1 MIRAASDWRHDD
13 LQASFPDDR
22 VYFSVAQALTSDDDV
37 RPLIDANP
45 VKPLA
50 TPIIAAITL
59 STLFPWS
66 ACPGS
71 PGDLRLEAQVPVF
84 SSTFVRQDVLVD
96 PFMAST
102 KFKVRP

>member
-13 LQASFPDDR
+13 LQASFHDDR

-59 STLFPWS
+59 PTLY
-66 ACPGS
+66 
-71 PGDLRLEAQVPVF
+71 LEAQVPVR
-84 SSTFVRQDVLVD
+84 SSPACLSAKMYRSIHKL
-96 PFMAST
+96 ARSS
-102 KFKVRP
+102 